1 MIIIAQV
8 QCDRSHMRICRKKR
22 SLLVRLLFQLHVPKP
37 VLRLASR
44 DDDGND
50 DAFDGDGAID

>member
-1 MIIIAQV
+1 
-8 QCDRSHMRICRKKR
+8 MRICRKKR